1 MGMDRLK
8 DVFSPL
14 LPAVSLLPCNARERD
29 SDLWPREKDSDLWP
43 LEKDSDLWLREKDSD
58 LWLREKDSDLWPRER
73 AGEGGSADQDISE
86 VRVAGDGV
94 AGREPIWL
102 DAEAPIWLD
111 AEAPIWLDAH
121 L

>member
-43 LEKDSDLWLREKDSD
+43 
-58 LWLREKDSDLWPRER
+58 REKDSDLWPRER